1 MKKNKLLVSVATLL
15 LAGSAVSFASLKG
28 FGAFSSTAS
37 EFNADAEEVSEARA
51 KASATDAEP
60 VVSDYATTLEAVAG
74 QGTECYLYNVEAKA
88 LFLGANDWGTRASVS
103 TTKGYRVKIED
114 GVAEGTYRIVD
125 RVENQSN
132 AWKDTWATTSKDIWV
147 DYVNQGD
154 DSKRWVFTATTGG
167 YNITNLN
174 VDGGSS
180 KLGAGTDTRLYF
192 ESAGQEMSGYTW
204 YIITVADYNQFVTDH
219 NAWAANQ
226 YGEGDD
232 ITGLAPNT
240 WTCVQ
245 GNGPTPCQDGIETF
259 GQTGSFTTGK
269 VIYQTIEGLK
279 PGKYNVEF
287 YYITN
292 LADWQGQTGYG
303 DGIAQ
308 LYANDQ
314 TYDVTVVWDKGATL
328 TDKSHKF
335 ENVVVTDGT
344 LEYGIKNV
352 ATGGCW
358 YVAKLINIT
367 CAEFGVDLSVFAEEL
382 AKEVD
387 AAKEVTGVMNRD
399 VQSALSQAINDND
412 GATYSTQEAYVNA
425 TKAVKDAVAAANAS
439 IANYEAAAPYVNK
452 ASGLDAAGKA
462 KYAEDA
468 TVAAVTDAYNTR
480 TLVALTDE
488 QKTAMDAAAVAA
500 AKAQTTVGSDWTLA
514 IVNPSF
520 ETGNTTGWTYTES
533 NDHGAKQNSNPTY
546 TMKGCDGNYLFNIW
560 STGNEIS
567 QTVTG
572 LKPGKYNVTAIMAT
586 DANQMFFI
594 ALNGTKGELV
604 SSVDKGTGVKVSTD
618 AYVGQDG
625 ELEIVAGTQGKFWY
639 KVDDFRLTYV
649 SEETVDPAVIEAQ
662 KLAAA
667 KEAKTAAIKALSPIG
682 NGIFQYSS
690 TNVAAALQAV
700 EDAKTIVELDNVAL
714 PVVTAPAANR
724 AFQLTSPAGKF
735 VTIDNGV
742 QLASVQEKLYFEQ
755 AENGDFY
762 ITDGSEY
769 IVNSGANYWDFSSYS
784 NASDTY
790 KVLLAEGGIVIKS
803 DNGFFGFDHD
813 VDGGLLYRDKA
824 ATVFGL
830 ADYVEPTPVIADL
843 TVNDGVAVEASQ
855 DAKNITYVR
864 EFKAANKWQSL
875 YLPFSVNLENNE
887 ADVVLAKVDDV
898 VAEADGVVINIVK
911 VSATETVE
919 ARKPL
924 FIAAKTV
931 GVKNINTGV
940 STISEPNDGG
950 NEYSAAEFIGVL
962 SSAQSGYAGKYVMSG
977 GELCLVPQSMD
988 NLTLGVNRWAMF
1000 VSNGTGVRVRINAEG
1015 FSADEATAIAS
1026 AVAESVEN
1034 GEIFSINGA
1043 KVKDAKSGLYIKGG
1057 KKVLVK

>member
-1 MKKNKLLVSVATLL
+1 MKVKRLLMMA
-15 LAGSAVSFASLKG
+15 
-28 FGAFSSTAS
+28 
-37 EFNADAEEVSEARA
+37 
-51 KASATDAEP
+51 
-60 VVSDYATTLEAVAG
+60 AVAVCSCSMWAEDVDLTSAAG
-74 QGTECYLYNVEAKA
+74 V
-88 LFLGANDWGTRASVS
+88 FS
-103 TTKGYRVKIED
+103 TTNWNRDNSGGNFQKYNGGWEQWQSAPGDLKDRVLYQTIKNLP
-114 GVAEGTYRIVD
+114 AGTYTLSAKIHAVQSGD
-125 RVENQSN
+125 TDEN
-132 AWKDTWATTSKDIWV
+132 V
-147 DYVNQGD
+147 VFYFGD
-154 DSKRWVFTATTGG
+154 DSQNCYGDFKDYSSTITLNSKQDVEFGVKLLTPKAANWITIENVTLTSSSFSSVSDFQTIQTKSIAVGDDVAFKAPPTWVNGG
-167 YNITNLN
+167 NPY
-174 VDGGSS
+174 DGGVERYTDS
-180 KLGAGTDTRLYF
+180 K
-192 ESAGQEMSGYTW
+192 
-204 YIITVADYNQFVTDH
+204 
-219 NAWAANQ
+219 
-226 YGEGDD
+226 
-232 ITGLAPNT
+232 TGFAP
-240 WTCVQ
+240 
-245 GNGPTPCQDGIETF
+245 
-259 GQTGSFTTGK
+259 GK
-269 VIYQTIEGLK
+269 VIYQKIEGL
-279 PGKYNVEF
+279 PAGKYEVNV
-287 YYITN
+287 YGATS
-292 LADWQGQTGYG
+292 LADWAGQTGVG
-303 DGIAQ
+303 PNIAQ
-308 LYANDQ
+308 IYAN
-314 TYDVTVVWDKGATL
+314 TTVKDVEVLKQKSCVLSNYPHTLEAVVG
-328 TDKSHKF
+328 
-335 ENVVVTDGT
+335 NDGL
-344 LEYGIKNV
+344 LEYGIQNISN
-352 ATGGCW
+352 GGCW
-358 YVAKLINIT
+358 YVVKLNSIIVKSL
-367 CAEFGVDLSVFAEEL
+367 GVDLSDLEPAFNTAL
-382 AKEVD
+382 AAAKAVDQKATMKASVLSDLTSSISKYDGKFSAFTSANEVD
-387 AAKEVTGVMNRD
+387 G
-399 VQSALSQAINDND
+399 AIN
-412 GATYSTQEAYVNA
+412 EL
-425 TKAVKDAVAAANAS
+425 KDATDAAIAS
-439 IANYEAAAPYVNK
+439 IANYGIAAPYVNR

-480 TLVALTDE
+480 TLEALTDE
-488 QKTAMDAAAVAA
+488 QKTAMDAAGAAA
-500 AKAQTTVGSDWTLA
+500 AKAQTTVGADWTLA

-520 ETGNTTGWTYTES
+520 ETGNTTGWTYTTES
-533 NDHGAKQNSNPTY
+533 SDHGAKQNSNPTY
-546 TMKGCDGNYLFNIW
+546 TMEGCDGNYMFNIW
-560 STGNEIS
+560 QTGNEIS

-618 AYVGQDG
+618 AYVSQDG

-682 NGIFQYSS
+682 DGLFQYSS

-714 PVVTAPAANR
+714 PVVKAPAANR

-830 ADYVEPTPVIADL
+830 ADYVEPKPVIADL

-875 YLPFSVNLENNE
+875 YLPFSVNLENNK

-898 VAEADGVVINIVK
+898 VENNGELVINIVK

-919 ARKPL
+919 ACIPL

-931 GVKNINTGV
+931 GVKKINTGV
-940 STISEPNDGG
+940 STVESPNDGG
-950 NEYSAAEFIGVL
+950 NVYSAAEFTGIL
-962 SSAQSGYAGKYVMSG
+962 SEASAGKAGKYVMSG

-988 NLTLGVNRWAMF
+988 NLTLGVNRWAMS
-1000 VSNGTGVRVRINAEG
+1000 VNDGTGVRIRINAEG
-1015 FSADEATAIAS
+1015 FNADEATAIAS

-1057 KKVLVK
+1057 KKVYVK

>member
-37 EFNADAEEVSEARA
+37 ELNADAEEVSEARA

-60 VVSDYATTLEAVAG
+60 VVSDYATTLETVAG
-74 QGTECYLYNVEAKA
+74 QGTECYLYNVEAQA
-88 LFLGANDWGTRASVS
+88 WFLGANNYGTRASIS
-103 TTKGYRVKIED
+103 ATKGYRVKIEA
-114 GVAEGTYRIVD
+114 GVTDGTYRIVD

-132 AWKDTWATTSKDIWV
+132 AWKDTWATTPSDIWV
-147 DYVNQGD
+147 DYNGQGD
-154 DSKRWVFTATTGG
+154 DTKRWVFTATTGG

-192 ESAGQEMSGYTW
+192 ESANQDMYGYTW
-204 YIITVADYNQFVTDH
+204 LLLTAEDYDKYVADH
-219 NAWAANQ
+219 NAWAVNQ
-226 YGEGDD
+226 YGAGDD
-232 ITGLAPNT
+232 VTHLAPGS

-245 GNGPTPCQDGIETF
+245 GNGPTPNQTGIETY
-259 GQTGSFTTGK
+259 GNTSFAAGK
-269 VIYQTIEGLK
+269 VIYQKVVDLK
-279 PGKYNVEF
+279 PGKYDVEF

-292 LADWQGQTGYG
+292 LADWNGQTGYG
-303 DGIAQ
+303 EGIAQ

-314 TYDVTVVWDKGATL
+314 TYDVSVVLDRGGTL
-328 TDKSHKF
+328 RNQVHKF

-358 YVAKLINIT
+358 YVAELKNIT
-367 CAEFGVDLSVFAEEL
+367 CVEFGVDLSVFAEEL
-382 AKEVD
+382 AKEVV
-387 AAKEVTGVMNRD
+387 AAKAVTGVMNRD
-399 VQSALSQAINDND
+399 VQSELNDAISDNE
-412 GATYSTQEAYVNA
+412 GASYTSETDYQTAIKRVQN
-425 TKAVKDAVAAANAS
+425 AVKAANAS
-439 IANYEAAAPYVNK
+439 IVNYEIAAPYVNR
-452 ASGLDAAGKA
+452 ASCLDAAGKA

-604 SSVDKGTGVKVSTD
+604 SSVDKGTGVKVTTD

-682 NGIFQYSS
+682 DGLFQYSS

-714 PVVTAPAANR
+714 PVVKAPAANR

-875 YLPFSVNLENNE
+875 YLPFSVNLENNK

-898 VAEADGVVINIVK
+898 VENNGELVINIVK

-919 ARKPL
+919 ACIPL

-931 GVKNINTGV
+931 GVKNIKTGV
-940 STISEPNDGG
+940 STVASPNDRG
-950 NEYSAAEFIGVL
+950 NDYSAAEFTGIL
-962 SSAQSGYAGKYVMSG
+962 SEASAGKAGKYVMSG

-988 NLTLGVNRWAMF
+988 NLTLGVNRWAMS
-1000 VSNGTGVRVRINAEG
+1000 VNDGANVRIRINAEG
-1015 FSADEATAIAS
+1015 FNADEATAIAS

-1057 KKVLVK
+1057 KKVYVK